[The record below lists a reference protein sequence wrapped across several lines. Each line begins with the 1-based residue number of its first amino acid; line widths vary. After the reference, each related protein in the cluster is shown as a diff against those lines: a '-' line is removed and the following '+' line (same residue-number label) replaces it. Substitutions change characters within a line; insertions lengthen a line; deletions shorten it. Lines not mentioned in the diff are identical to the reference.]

1 MLNFD
6 ALLFDLDGT
15 LLDTAPDFITALKTQ
30 LRLHGREPMDDHII
44 RSCVTNGSVG
54 IIEQG
59 FGMRQDHPDFEP
71 LREEFL
77 ELYYGNLADKTALFS
92 GLQQVLDECAA
103 RNIPWGIVTNKPW
116 KYTEPALTQLG
127 LMADAATVIC
137 PDHVAQPKPDPEA
150 MYLACS
156 QIDIA
161 PTNCLYVGD
170 HVRDIDAGRA
180 AGMGTIAAGWG
191 YIEADEDI
199 LNWNADWVVQQS
211 RNLYSLLF

>member
-54 IIEQG
+54 IIEMG
-59 FGMRQDHPDFEP
+59 FGMDQDHPEFEP

-77 ELYYGNLADKTALFS
+77 ALYFANLADKTALFS
-92 GLQQVLDECAA
+92 GLQQVLDECAE
-103 RNIPWGIVTNKPW
+103 RDIPWGIVTNKPW

-137 PDHVAQPKPDPEA
+137 PDHVAEPKPHPEP
-150 MYLACS
+150 MHLACS

-161 PTNCLYVGD
+161 PANCLYVGD
-170 HVRDIDAGRA
+170 HVRDIDAARA
-180 AGMGTIAAGWG
+180 AGMRTIAAGWG

-199 LNWNADWVVQQS
+199 SSWNADWIVQQS

>member
-30 LRLHGREPMDDHII
+30 LRRHGREPMPNAII
-44 RSCVTNGSVG
+44 RNCVTNGSVG

-59 FGMRQDHPDFEP
+59 FGMPQDHPEFEA

-77 ELYYGNLADKTALFS
+77 ALYFNKLADKTALFS
-92 GLQQVLDECAA
+92 GLQQVLDDCTE
-103 RNIPWGIVTNKPW
+103 RGIPWGIVTNKPW
-116 KYTEPALTQLG
+116 KYTEPALTQLN
-127 LMADAATVIC
+127 LMSGAATVIC

-161 PTNCLYVGD
+161 PANCLYVGD

-180 AGMGTIAAGWG
+180 AGMRTIAAGWG
-191 YIEADEDI
+191 YIEAGQDI
-199 LNWNADWVVQQS
+199 HDWNADFVVQQS
-211 RNLYSLLF
+211 HELHSLLF

>member
-30 LRLHGREPMDDHII
+30 LRRHGREPMPDTLI

-59 FGMRQDHPDFEP
+59 FGMAQDHPEFEP

-77 ELYYGNLADKTALFS
+77 ALYHGNLADKTALFS
-92 GLQQVLDECAA
+92 GLQQVLDDCAE
-103 RNIPWGIVTNKPW
+103 RSIPWGIVTNKPW
-116 KYTEPALTQLG
+116 KYAEPALTQLN
-127 LMADAATVIC
+127 LMSGAATVIC
-137 PDHVAQPKPDPEA
+137 PDHVAQPKPHPEA

-156 QIDIA
+156 QIAIA
-161 PTNCLYVGD
+161 PANCLYVGD

-180 AGMGTIAAGWG
+180 AGMRTIAAGWG
-191 YIEADEDI
+191 YIEAGQDI
-199 LNWNADWVVQQS
+199 HDWNADFVVHQS
-211 RNLYSLLF
+211 HQLHSMLF

>member
-30 LRLHGREPMDDHII
+30 LQRHGREPMADAMI
-44 RSCVTNGSVG
+44 RTCVTNGSVG

-59 FGMRQDHPDFEP
+59 FGMQQDHPQFEP

-77 ELYYGNLADKTALFS
+77 ELYFSNLADKTALFR
-92 GLQQVLDECAA
+92 GLQLVLDDCAA

-116 KYTEPALTQLG
+116 KYTEPALTQLN
-127 LMADAATVIC
+127 LMSGAATVIC
-137 PDHVAQPKPDPEA
+137 PDHVAEPKPHPEP
-150 MYLACS
+150 MYLACA
-156 QIDIA
+156 QIDIDPA
-161 PTNCLYVGD
+161 NCLYVGD

-180 AGMGTIAAGWG
+180 AGMRTIAAGWG
-191 YIEADEDI
+191 YIEAGEDI
-199 LNWNADWVVQQS
+199 HGWNADWVVQQS
-211 RNLYSLLF
+211 QELHSLLF